1 MERIELQ
8 PGYTISRVIK
18 GGWHLAGGHGVIS
31 EEQALED
38 MYAFVKDGE
47 IKPDMSRFEG
57 SHFETENEYSILV
70 YHRPLGLDYDRLL
83 SIKTMPF
90 PPQD

>member
-1 MERIELQ
+1 MKFNQLEMKYENTL
-8 PGYTISRVIK
+8 YIK
-18 GGWHLAGGHGVIS
+18 QGIFNY
-31 EEQALED
+31 

-47 IKPDMSRFEG
+47 VQPDLSRFEG

-83 SIKTMPF
+83 SIKTLTF
-90 PPQD
+90 PPED